1 MMASHSK
8 YVSSLILLEWG
19 AIMLYFNLTGRV
31 SAFLHPNFRPLLWI
45 VGIML
50 VLTALITVFAK
61 GSERC
66 DNNGT
71 ESIHDHAHNCG
82 TGHIE
87 HVHGGDSPRRKL
99 TATGAVS
106 FLVLCIPIALA
117 AMISPDSFGET
128 FLGNRGIV
136 RTVQQ
141 PDTSSLTAAQSTAAS
156 SNIVEWDED
165 ISVSDQNVQQ
175 TRSNEQ
181 VDTKSL
187 GPPSVEPTLPSAEE
201 VSAND
206 NAVSNGQDEEDENPA
221 LRPDREGNIHA
232 EVIDLL
238 YACEEPSMRK
248 DFDGKQVAMI
258 GQVAHR
264 NNARHERG
272 PFQLV
277 RFLMVCCAA
286 DVQPVAVIVQ
296 YPKSSPD
303 IESMSWVK
311 VVGRVRFQNVG
322 NHLEPAIDAL
332 KVISIAQPTDQYL
345 Y

>member
-1 MMASHSK
+1 MTAFHSK
-8 YVSSLILLEWG
+8 YASSLILFEWG
-19 AIMLYFNLTGRV
+19 AIMLYFNLSGRV
-31 SAFLHPNFRPLLWI
+31 SGFLHPNFRPLFWI

-50 VLTALITVFAK
+50 VLTALIIVFAQ
-61 GSERC
+61 GSGCC
-66 DNNGT
+66 DDNGT
-71 ESIHDHAHNCG
+71 ESIHTHVHDCGVDHPEHAHQ
-82 TGHIE
+82 
-87 HVHGGDSPRRKL
+87 GDKAHSRL
-99 TATGAVS
+99 TARGVVR
-106 FLVLCIPIALA
+106 FLVLCFPIALA
-117 AMISPDSFGET
+117 AVISPDSFGEN
-128 FLGNRGIV
+128 FLRNRGV
-136 RTVQQ
+136 VQTIQ
-141 PDTSSLTAAQSTAAS
+141 QSDKTSLTAAQSTAAS

-165 ISVSDQNVQQ
+165 IFVSDQNAQQ

-181 VDTKSL
+181 VDANSL
-187 GPPSVEPTLPSAEE
+187 GPSSVEPTLPSAEE

-206 NAVSNGQDEEDENPA
+206 NDASNGQDEENENPA
-221 LRPDREGNIHA
+221 LRPDREGNLHA
-232 EVIDLL
+232 GVIDLL

-286 DVQPVAVIVQ
+286 DVQPVAVMVQ

-303 IESMSWVK
+303 FESMSWVK
-311 VVGRVRFQNVG
+311 VVGRVRFQKVG
-322 NHLEPAIDAL
+322 NHLEPTIDAL

>member
-1 MMASHSK
+1 
-8 YVSSLILLEWG
+8 
-19 AIMLYFNLTGRV
+19 
-31 SAFLHPNFRPLLWI
+31 
-45 VGIML
+45 
-50 VLTALITVFAK
+50 
-61 GSERC
+61 
-66 DNNGT
+66 
-71 ESIHDHAHNCG
+71 
-82 TGHIE
+82 
-87 HVHGGDSPRRKL
+87 
-99 TATGAVS
+99 
-106 FLVLCIPIALA
+106 
-117 AMISPDSFGET
+117 
-128 FLGNRGIV
+128 
-136 RTVQQ
+136 
-141 PDTSSLTAAQSTAAS
+141 
-156 SNIVEWDED
+156 
-165 ISVSDQNVQQ
+165 
-175 TRSNEQ
+175 
-181 VDTKSL
+181 
-187 GPPSVEPTLPSAEE
+187 
-201 VSAND
+201 
-206 NAVSNGQDEEDENPA
+206 
-221 LRPDREGNIHA
+221 
-232 EVIDLL
+232 
-238 YACEEPSMRK
+238 MRK

>member
-8 YVSSLILLEWG
+8 YVSSLILFEWG

-50 VLTALITVFAK
+50 VLTALITVFAQ
-61 GSERC
+61 GSECC
-66 DNNGT
+66 DRNGT
-71 ESIHDHAHNCG
+71 ESVHDHAHSCG
-82 TGHIE
+82 PGHTE
-87 HVHGGDSPRRKL
+87 HGHGGHSPRRKL

-136 RTVQQ
+136 QTVQQ
-141 PDTSSLTAAQSTAAS
+141 PDKTSLTVAQSAAAS

-181 VDTKSL
+181 VETKSL
-187 GPPSVEPTLPSAEE
+187 GPPPLEPTLPSAEE

-206 NAVSNGQDEEDENPA
+206 KDASNGQDKEDENPA

>member
-1 MMASHSK
+1 
-8 YVSSLILLEWG
+8 V
-19 AIMLYFNLTGRV
+19 
-31 SAFLHPNFRPLLWI
+31 
-45 VGIML
+45 
-50 VLTALITVFAK
+50 
-61 GSERC
+61 
-66 DNNGT
+66 
-71 ESIHDHAHNCG
+71 
-82 TGHIE
+82 
-87 HVHGGDSPRRKL
+87 
-99 TATGAVS
+99 
-106 FLVLCIPIALA
+106 
-117 AMISPDSFGET
+117 
-128 FLGNRGIV
+128 
-136 RTVQQ
+136 VQTIQ
-141 PDTSSLTAAQSTAAS
+141 QSDKTSLTAAQSTAAS
-156 SNIVEWDED
+156 SNIVEWDGD
-165 ISVSDQNVQQ
+165 IFVSDQNAQQ

-181 VDTKSL
+181 VDAKSL
-187 GPPSVEPTLPSAEE
+187 GPSSVEPMLPTAEE

-206 NAVSNGQDEEDENPA
+206 NDASNRQDEEDENPA

-238 YACEEPSMRK
+238 YACEEPSIRK

-264 NNARHERG
+264 KNARHERG

-303 IESMSWVK
+303 FESMSWVK

>member
-8 YVSSLILLEWG
+8 YVSSLILFEWG
-19 AIMLYFNLTGRV
+19 AIMLYFNLSGRV

-50 VLTALITVFAK
+50 VLTTLITAFAG
-61 GSERC
+61 GSGCC
-66 DNNGT
+66 DNNGHV
-71 ESIHDHAHNCG
+71 HDCGADHPEHAH
-82 TGHIE
+82 
-87 HVHGGDSPRRKL
+87 HGNKANRRL
-99 TATGAVS
+99 TATGVVS
-106 FLVLCIPIALA
+106 FLVLCFPIALA
-117 AMISPDSFGET
+117 AIISPDSFGES
-128 FLGNRGIV
+128 FLRNRGV
-136 RTVQQ
+136 VQTIQ
-141 PDTSSLTAAQSTAAS
+141 QSDKTSLTAAQSTAAS

-165 ISVSDQNVQQ
+165 IFVSDQNAQQ

-181 VDTKSL
+181 VDAKSL
-187 GPPSVEPTLPSAEE
+187 GPSSVEPMLPSAEE

-206 NAVSNGQDEEDENPA
+206 NDASNRQDEEDENPA

-264 NNARHERG
+264 KNARHERG

-286 DVQPVAVIVQ
+286 DVQPVAVMVQ

-303 IESMSWVK
+303 FESMSWVK